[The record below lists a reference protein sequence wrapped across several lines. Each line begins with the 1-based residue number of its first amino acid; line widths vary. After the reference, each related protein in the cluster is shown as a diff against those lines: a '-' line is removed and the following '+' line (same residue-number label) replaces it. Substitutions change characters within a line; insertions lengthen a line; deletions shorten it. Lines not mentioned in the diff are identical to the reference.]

1 MAASSPRNRHHEMEV
16 TVMMIDPEERTA
28 CVMNQYHEYKIAT
41 CFRFE
46 GIMRR
51 LPKKLERALV
61 DESEWLCGGGSP
73 TRWME
78 LIPIQEAVLSVPKM
92 SCEACEDSETCTKEP
107 PRKYARTS
115 AERDEDSEDSDE
127 MTYEDVTEEMMI
139 LRTLIKD
146 SEEKSAERDG
156 DSEDSAERDRSLSIE
171 EATPS
176 NMSSEACEDLE
187 KSMEEQV
194 RKYARTSEE
203 SGEDSEDCDETS
215 YESDRELSMSTEEVS
230 LSQLELKSRQVLIGG
245 TKANFESIYSARVNI
260 LHRTFEVFLK
270 KSHFKLKTEVVENGS
285 ENRYISIKVQKQLM
299 HLGVTYKPCNT
310 NITAAIIGDHTS
322 EERAIK
328 WCETIADKL
337 GNKMWSITLCQH
349 GIHSV
354 RIEGHLADAIQQE
367 VCKFRKNPSPWQ
379 GNVSVPSP
387 LHIELRP
394 PLRPNEKYVEV
405 NMYIR

>member
-1 MAASSPRNRHHEMEV
+1 
-16 TVMMIDPEERTA
+16 MMVDPEERTA
-28 CVMNQYHEYKIAT
+28 CVMNNYHEYKIAT

-51 LPKKLERALV
+51 LPNKLERALV
-61 DESEWLCGGGSP
+61 DEKEWLFGGGIP

-78 LIPIQEAVLSVPKM
+78 LIPIQEAVLSVANM
-92 SCEACEDSETCTKEP
+92 SFEACEDSETSTEEP
-107 PRKYARTS
+107 LRKYARTS
-115 AERDEDSEDSDE
+115 EERDEDSEDSDE
-127 MTYEDVTEEMMI
+127 MTYED
-139 LRTLIKD
+139 D
-146 SEEKSAERDG
+146 RDP
-156 DSEDSAERDRSLSIE
+156 SMSIE
-171 EATPS
+171 EATLS
-176 NMSSEACEDLE
+176 HLE
-187 KSMEEQV
+187 P
-194 RKYARTSEE
+194 
-203 SGEDSEDCDETS
+203 
-215 YESDRELSMSTEEVS
+215 
-230 LSQLELKSRQVLIGG
+230 KSRYVLIGG

-260 LHRTFEVFLK
+260 LHRTFEAFLK
-270 KSHFKLKTEVVENGS
+270 KSNFKLKTEVVENGS

-299 HLGVTYKPCNT
+299 HLGVTYKPCHT
-310 NITAAIIGDHTS
+310 HITAAIIGDHTS

-367 VCKFRKNPSPWQ
+367 VSKFRKNSAPWQ

-387 LHIELRP
+387 LLIELRP

-405 NMYIR
+405 NKYIR